1 MSKAIRKTLAWKSVA
16 GWACTAGLLAAAA
29 GGCAHNN
36 RAPDAALAE
45 QIISEPNG
53 GKHALQLLKEGNERF
68 LAGDANSPST
78 DPETIRIAA
87 VDGQKPF
94 VSILTC
100 ADSRVP
106 VERVFDRGFGE
117 IFVVRVAGN
126 VTAQHETGSIEFSLA
141 ALKAPLLVVMGH
153 NKCGAVQAAIAGKPV
168 TPNIDS
174 FRASIQP
181 AVQRV
186 RAAQPNLPPDQ
197 FEVAVTQEN
206 VRQTLRELYATSPL
220 IREKVASGAVEVAI
234 AEIDITTGKV
244 TWLDN
249 VPKP

>member
-1 MSKAIRKTLAWKSVA
+1 MSRANQTASKVWWIRAGTMGVLVA
-16 GWACTAGLLAAAA
+16 MAA
-29 GGCAHNN
+29 GCAHT
-36 RAPDAALAE
+36 RVPDATVAE
-45 QIISEPNG
+45 KTISEPQG

-68 LAGDANSPST
+68 LSGNAESPAT

-94 VSILTC
+94 VSVLTC

-174 FRASIQP
+174 FLASIQP

-186 RAAQPNLPPDQ
+186 RAAQPNLTPEQ

-234 AEIDITTGKV
+234 AEIDINTGKV

>member
-1 MSKAIRKTLAWKSVA
+1 MSMSLGSLAFRLSLVGVLA
-16 GWACTAGLLAAAA
+16 GIA
-29 GGCAHNN
+29 GGCAHS
-36 RAPDAALAE
+36 RAPDASLAE
-45 QIISEPNG
+45 QIIQEPHG
-53 GKHALQLLKEGNERF
+53 GQHALQLLKEGNERF
-68 LAGDANSPST
+68 LAGQAESPAT

-94 VSILTC
+94 VSVLTC

-117 IFVVRVAGN
+117 IFVIRVAGN
-126 VTAQHETGSIEFSLA
+126 VTAQHETGSVEFSLA

-153 NKCGAVQAAIAGKPV
+153 TKCGAVKAAIAGQNV

-174 FRASIQP
+174 FLASIQP
-181 AVQRV
+181 AVQKV
-186 RAAQPNLPPDQ
+186 RAAQPNLSPEQ
-197 FEVAVTQEN
+197 FEEAVTQEN

-220 IREKVASGAVEVAI
+220 IREKVSSGAVEVAL
-234 AEIDITTGKV
+234 AEIDISTGKV

>member
-1 MSKAIRKTLAWKSVA
+1 MSTLTRNSVFLLASVA
-16 GWACTAGLLAAAA
+16 SLLGAA
-29 GGCAHNN
+29 GCSHS

-53 GKHALQLLKEGNERF
+53 GKRALQLLKEGNERF
-68 LAGDANSPST
+68 LAGNAEGPAT

-87 VDGQKPF
+87 EDGQKPF
-94 VSILTC
+94 VSVLTC

-153 NKCGAVQAAIAGKPV
+153 NKCGAVQAAIAGKNV

-174 FRASIQP
+174 FLASIQP

-186 RAAQPNLPPDQ
+186 RAEQPNLSPAE
-197 FEVAVTQEN
+197 FEKAVTQEN

-220 IREKVASGAVEVAI
+220 IREKVSSGAVEVAI
-234 AEIDITTGKV
+234 AEIDINTGAV

-249 VPKP
+249 VPRP

>member
-1 MSKAIRKTLAWKSVA
+1 MGRIGTL
-16 GWACTAGLLAAAA
+16 GLLVAAAS
-29 GGCAHNN
+29 GCSNS

-45 QIISEPNG
+45 QIIKEPQG
-53 GKHALQLLKEGNERF
+53 GKHALQLLKEGNQRF
-68 LAGDANSPST
+68 LAGTAEGPAT

-87 VDGQKPF
+87 EDGQKPF
-94 VSILTC
+94 VSVLTC

-153 NKCGAVQAAIAGKPV
+153 NKCGAVKAAIAGQPV

-174 FRASIQP
+174 FLASIQP

-186 RAAQPNLPPDQ
+186 RAAQPNLTPEQ

-234 AEIDITTGKV
+234 AEIDINTGRV

>member
-1 MSKAIRKTLAWKSVA
+1 MPKITRQTLCWIGTIGFVLGA
-16 GWACTAGLLAAAA
+16 TAG
-29 GGCAHNN
+29 CANN

-45 QIISEPNG
+45 KIISEPQG
-53 GKHALQLLKEGNERF
+53 GKHALQLLKEGNARF
-68 LAGDANSPST
+68 LAGDAHSPAT

-94 VSILTC
+94 VSVLTC
-100 ADSRVP
+100 GDSRVP

-141 ALKAPLLVVMGH
+141 ALKAPLLVIMGH
-153 NKCGAVQAAIAGKPV
+153 NKCGAIKAAIAGQPV

-174 FRASIQP
+174 FLASIQP
-181 AVQRV
+181 AVQKV
-186 RAAQPNLPPDQ
+186 RAAQPNLTGDA
-197 FEVAVTQEN
+197 FEEAVTQEN

-220 IREKVASGAVEVAI
+220 IRDKVKSGAVEVAI

-244 TWLDN
+244 TWLSD
-249 VPKP
+249 VPQP

>member
-1 MSKAIRKTLAWKSVA
+1 MSTANNKTAAVIRWIGTIGVMM
-16 GWACTAGLLAAAA
+16 AAA
-29 GGCAHNN
+29 GGCAHAD

-45 QIISEPNG
+45 KIISEPKG
-53 GKHALQLLKEGNERF
+53 GQHALQLLKEGNARF
-68 LAGDANSPST
+68 LAGEANGPST

-94 VSILTC
+94 VSVLTC

-153 NKCGAVQAAIAGKPV
+153 NKCGAIKAAIAGQPV

-174 FRASIQP
+174 FLASIQP

-186 RAAQPNLPPDQ
+186 RAAQPNLSPEQ
-197 FEVAVTQEN
+197 FEEAVTQEN

-220 IREKVASGAVEVAI
+220 IREKVQSGAVEVAI

-244 TWLDN
+244 AWLDN

>member
-1 MSKAIRKTLAWKSVA
+1 MSKSSQNAPAWFPRIGFLATV
-16 GWACTAGLLAAAA
+16 GVLFAA
-29 GGCAHNN
+29 GCAHS
-36 RAPDAALAE
+36 RAPDASVAE
-45 QIISEPNG
+45 KIISEPDG
-53 GKHALQLLKEGNERF
+53 GKHALQLLKEGNARF
-68 LAGDANSPST
+68 LAGTSHSPST
-78 DPETIRIAA
+78 DPETVRIAA

-94 VSILTC
+94 VSVLTC
-100 ADSRVP
+100 ADSRIP

-174 FRASIQP
+174 FLASIQP

-186 RAAQPNLPPDQ
+186 RAAQPNLSPAE
-197 FEVAVTQEN
+197 FEKAVTQEN

-234 AEIDITTGKV
+234 AEIDINTGEV
-244 TWLDN
+244 IWLDN